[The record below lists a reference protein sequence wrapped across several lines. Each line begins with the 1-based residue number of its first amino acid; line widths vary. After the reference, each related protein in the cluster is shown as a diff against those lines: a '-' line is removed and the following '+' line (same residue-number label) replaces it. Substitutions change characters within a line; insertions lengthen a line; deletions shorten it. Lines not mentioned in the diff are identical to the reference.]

1 MKENP
6 TFVVKPNSD
15 EVKGAVFPNII
26 LGEIKGGAFCKSA
39 DSVDAHITCT
49 IKSGQYGKMKV
60 FQNYD
65 RMRLPCECIL

>member
-6 TFVVKPNSD
+6 TFVVEPNSD

-39 DSVDAHITCT
+39 DSVDAHVTCPV
-49 IKSGQYGKMKV
+49 KSAQ
-60 FQNYD
+60 
-65 RMRLPCECIL
+65 

>member
-26 LGEIKGGAFCKSA
+26 LGKIKGGAFCKPA
-39 DSVDAHITCT
+39 DSVLAQVTRP
-49 IKSGQYGKMKV
+49 IKSAQNMKIFV
-60 FQNYD
+60 SLD
-65 RMRLPCECIL
+65 CTRIPCKCNL